1 MRKGLAGRKTRS
13 HTLPQAGLS
22 GSLDPLS
29 NPPLSCTHR
38 AEAVVGGRGDESVA
52 GGRGARKGSVSS
64 MGEIRLV
71 ERLEVSLNTPA
82 GQCTSQV
89 EVPTSFVPVAA
100 LVQPMRRLGEQALA
114 LEERKSLAAGKT
126 ISCRMGCAAC
136 CRMLVPISAP
146 EAFALQEAIGKLP
159 PQRRQVTLQ
168 RVAEA
173 RSRIEQAGLLTRLTE
188 IAESQRQLTDEEF
201 EATNRD
207 YYALR
212 MPCPFLEHEV
222 CSIYEDRPAA
232 CRELLVTTPA
242 ELCQD
247 LAANPVRP
255 LPVAVRI
262 STALA
267 LLWSDLVGGP
277 ARLIPLPLALEWAD
291 RHATEG
297 AQTWQGPH
305 LLEKALDKVWRL
317 LNEAFNHQAAWPSG
331 KLPRKPA

>member
-1 MRKGLAGRKTRS
+1 
-13 HTLPQAGLS
+13 
-22 GSLDPLS
+22 
-29 NPPLSCTHR
+29 
-38 AEAVVGGRGDESVA
+38 
-52 GGRGARKGSVSS
+52 
-64 MGEIRLV
+64 MGNARLV

-82 GQCTSQV
+82 GQCTSSI
-89 EVPTSFVPVAA
+89 EVPTSFVSVTA
-100 LVQPMRRLGEQALA
+100 LMQPLRQLGEQALA
-114 LEERKSLAAGKT
+114 LEQQNVVAAGET
-126 ISCRMGCAAC
+126 ISCRKGCAAC

-146 EAFALQEAIGKLP
+146 EAFALQDAVNELP
-159 PQRRQVTLQ
+159 PQRRQAIVQ

-173 RSRIEQAGLLTRLTE
+173 RARLMQAGLLTRLTE
-188 IAESQRQLTDEEF
+188 IAETERQLTDEEF

-212 MPCPFLEHEV
+212 MPCPFLENEV

-255 LPVAVRI
+255 IPVAVRM

-277 ARLIPLPLALEWAD
+277 ARLIPLPLALEWAV
-291 RHATEG
+291 RHASEG
-297 AQTWQGPH
+297 NRTWQGTQ
-305 LLEKALDKVWRL
+305 LFENALDKTWRIL
-317 LNEAFNHQAAWPSG
+317 SDAFDHRTEQPPG
-331 KLPRKPA
+331 TLPPKPA